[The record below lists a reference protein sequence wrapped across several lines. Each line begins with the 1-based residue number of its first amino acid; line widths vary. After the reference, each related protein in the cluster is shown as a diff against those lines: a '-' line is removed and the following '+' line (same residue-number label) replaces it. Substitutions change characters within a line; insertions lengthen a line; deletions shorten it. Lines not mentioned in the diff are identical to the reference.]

1 MVVPPVFKAIE
12 QQVIKRYRI
21 KPSQGEAPDFPIRFQ

>member
-1 MVVPPVFKAIE
+1 MVCPPVFKAIE

-21 KPSQGEAPDFPIRFQ
+21 KPSQGEVPDFPIRF